1 MKALKIMALA
11 ATVAMFSMSHV
22 YAQEAAADSGRTAHQ
37 MKADT
42 DQDGKISHEEFTA
55 ASQQRS
61 EKHFKRMDANADG
74 FIDKA
79 ERHAAFA
86 KMCARKHQHRAQDK
100 AEAQPS

>member
-1 MKALKIMALA
+1 MALA
-11 ATVAMFSMSHV
+11 ATVGMFSMSHV
-22 YAQEAAADSGRTAHQ
+22 YAQEAASDNSRTVHQ

-55 ASQQRS
+55 ASEKRS
-61 EKHFKRMDANADG
+61 ERHFKRMDANADG

-86 KMCARKHQHRAQDK
+86 KMCARKHQHRTHDK
-100 AEAQPS
+100 AEAKPS